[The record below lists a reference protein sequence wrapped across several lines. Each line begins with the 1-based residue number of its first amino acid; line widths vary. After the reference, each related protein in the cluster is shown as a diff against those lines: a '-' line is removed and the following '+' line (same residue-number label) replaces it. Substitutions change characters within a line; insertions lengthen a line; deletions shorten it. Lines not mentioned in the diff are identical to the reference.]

1 MLKSVRAMVQDLLT
15 QTLGND
21 DHRDAID
28 VDVDEDAVVARF
40 GNVFGRALAENARL
54 AGGIER
60 YLKQN
65 V

>member
-1 MLKSVRAMVQDLLT
+1 MT

-21 DHRDAID
+21 DNRDAID
-28 VDVDEDAVVARF
+28 VDVDESAVVARF
-40 GNVFGRALAENARL
+40 GNVFGRALADNARL

-60 YLKQN
+60 YLKQD